1 MYLFS
6 TIPIK
11 PRPYHCLLTSGCHHS
26 TLRPL
31 CCAHKDSL
39 PCVCS
44 LSTKA
49 AAADQDSDI
58 FDRPPSTSLQQHV
71 RCEMGILRVPVP
83 PGISG
88 PLLPL
93 DLREA
98 VFATQWPRVHNHT
111 LIVNL
116 GGAAWVCLT
125 MQLVHSRWCFN
136 GTSFGA
142 VHARI
147 DRANFRAN
155 FEVRGQHSLGVMMT
169 LEFVFLLNAIMRPC
183 C

>member
-1 MYLFS
+1 VL
-6 TIPIK
+6 
-11 PRPYHCLLTSGCHHS
+11 HS
-26 TLRPL
+26 QDT
-31 CCAHKDSL
+31 L

-44 LSTKA
+44 LSAMTQA
-49 AAADQDSDI
+49 AAADQGSGI
-58 FDRPPSTSLQQHV
+58 FRPAARLRPPSTPLQQHV
-71 RCEMGILRVPVP
+71 RCEMVIFRIP

-88 PLLPL
+88 PLLPW

-98 VFATQWPRVHNHT
+98 VSLHTVTQWPSVHNHT
-111 LIVNL
+111 SIDSL

-136 GTSFGA
+136 GTCFGA

-147 DRANFRAN
+147 DGALRANFRAN
-155 FEVRGQHSLGVMMT
+155 FEVRGQHSLGAMMT
-169 LEFVFLLNAIMRPC
+169 LEFLFLLNAMRPC